1 MNLVVGQDVKLGTG
15 KRVIIDCGPLIDA
28 SEVAEPNVNWYHNEN
43 ELSRGSVLNVVI
55 SQDNRLCII
64 TETALDVGGQLGNG
78 GIYTCEVCHNMN
90 TCRGNSTIIDVC
102 GMEQLNIHL
111 LLNIYTFMY
120 R

>member
-28 SEVAEPNVNWYHNEN
+28 SEVAEPIVNWYHNEN
-43 ELSRGSVLNVVI
+43 ELTSGSVLNVVM
-55 SQDNRLCII
+55 SQDNRLCTI
-64 TETALDVGGQLGNG
+64 TETVLDTGGQLGNG
-78 GIYTCEVCHNMN
+78 GIYTCEVCHNMS
-90 TCRGNSTIIDVC
+90 TCRSNSTIIDIC

-111 LLNIYTFMY
+111 LLNVYTFIH